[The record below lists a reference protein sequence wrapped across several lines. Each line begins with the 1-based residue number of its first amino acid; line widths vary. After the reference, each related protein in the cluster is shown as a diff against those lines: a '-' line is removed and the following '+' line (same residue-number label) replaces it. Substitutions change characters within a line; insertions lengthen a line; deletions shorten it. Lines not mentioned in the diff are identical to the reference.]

1 MCSRLPGERGRW
13 TRTSTIQSARLS
25 TRVATSYPPPLRG
38 VLVVRPTAVPS
49 SDGPNCI
56 KPDWYGPLYALK
68 VEEEAGVQTSGA
80 RYTWW
85 PPRDTPCQ
93 KARLRRV
100 RGLELA
106 VLP

>member
-68 VEEEAGVQTSGA
+68 VEEEAGRSDIGRRIRLVPT
-80 RYTWW
+80 
-85 PPRDTPCQ
+85 PRN
-93 KARLRRV
+93 RLHEAQ
-100 RGLELA
+100 LLTDS
-106 VLP
+106 